1 MENDGPN
8 TPAGDE
14 EVEPTA
20 NVVHFPGDWF
30 GPREDLVPFG
40 PRVSEAG
47 SAAEDQPR
55 VPEPTPVRAEDF
67 WGEQSWSMH
76 DAMAGPGAVEP
87 VSEPAAPV
95 RRRVGVRRVWVSG
108 VRVLRVGLVR
118 VGLLRVRVPRV
129 RVPSVRV
136 PRVRAAKLGRR
147 LVLVVAG
154 VAFACLVV
162 ASVLGS
168 EWSGAVP
175 APRGGHDAA
184 VLSPAVIA
192 PGVPP
197 ITTARVRR
205 APALHRSL
213 ALRGR
218 STSHASHPRARV
230 NANANAK
237 PGAHAASEATVSST
251 SASSSGSSG
260 TPSSGS
266 SDQSSSASS
275 SGSGATS
282 GSSAENSSGGSGGS
296 GGTSR
301 SSGPVGPGA
310 PFGPGHL
317 G

>member
-1 MENDGPN
+1 VENDGPN

-30 GPREDLVPFG
+30 GPRDELVPFG

-47 SAAEDQPR
+47 SRVEDEPG
-55 VPEPTPVRAEDF
+55 VAEPTPVRAEDF

-87 VSEPAAPV
+87 VAEAEAPV
-95 RRRVGVRRVWVSG
+95 RRRVGVWRGWLSG
-108 VRVLRVGLVR
+108 VHLPRV
-118 VGLLRVRVPRV
+118 RVRVPRV
-129 RVPSVRV
+129 RVTRVRVPSVRVTRVRV

-147 LVLVVAG
+147 PAMVVAG
-154 VAFACLVV
+154 SAFACLVV
-162 ASVLGS
+162 ASVVGS
-168 EWSGAVP
+168 VWSGAVP

-197 ITTARVRR
+197 ITTARIRR
-205 APALHRSL
+205 RPASRRS
-213 ALRGR
+213 ALLRRG
-218 STSHASHPRARV
+218 STSHASHAHARV
-230 NANANAK
+230 NK
-237 PGAHAASEATVSST
+237 KSGARGTPEATVASVSPSRSS
-251 SASSSGSSG
+251 A
-260 TPSSGS
+260 TPRSGS

-275 SGSGATS
+275 SGTGATS
-282 GSSAENSSGGSGGS
+282 GSGATNSSGGRGGTGGS

>member
-20 NVVHFPGDWF
+20 NVVHFPRDWF

-47 SAAEDQPR
+47 SGAEDQPR
-55 VPEPTPVRAEDF
+55 VPEPTPVRADDF

-95 RRRVGVRRVWVSG
+95 RRRVGVGRVWVSA
-108 VRVLRVGLVR
+108 VRVLRVGLLRVGLLR
-118 VGLLRVRVPRV
+118 VGLLRVRAPR
-129 RVPSVRV
+129 VRV

-162 ASVLGS
+162 ASVVGS
-168 EWSGAVP
+168 VWSGAVP

-205 APALHRSL
+205 APAPHRSL
-213 ALRGR
+213 ALRR
-218 STSHASHPRARV
+218 QSTSHASHPRARV
-230 NANANAK
+230 NGR
-237 PGAHAASEATVSST
+237 PGAHATSEATVSSV

>member
-1 MENDGPN
+1 M
-8 TPAGDE
+8 
-14 EVEPTA
+14 
-20 NVVHFPGDWF
+20 
-30 GPREDLVPFG
+30 PFG

-47 SAAEDQPR
+47 SGAEDQPR
-55 VPEPTPVRAEDF
+55 VAEPTPVRADDF

-95 RRRVGVRRVWVSG
+95 RRRVGVGRVWVSA

-118 VGLLRVRVPRV
+118 VGLLRVRAPRV
-129 RVPSVRV
+129 RVGLLRVRA

-162 ASVLGS
+162 ASVVGS
-168 EWSGAVP
+168 VWSGAVP

-205 APALHRSL
+205 APAPHRSL
-213 ALRGR
+213 ALRR
-218 STSHASHPRARV
+218 HSTSHASHPRARV
-230 NANANAK
+230 NAR
-237 PGAHAASEATVSST
+237 PGAHATSEATVSSV
-251 SASSSGSSG
+251 SASSSGSSAG
-260 TPSSGS
+260 SSATPSSGS

-296 GGTSR
+296 GSTSR